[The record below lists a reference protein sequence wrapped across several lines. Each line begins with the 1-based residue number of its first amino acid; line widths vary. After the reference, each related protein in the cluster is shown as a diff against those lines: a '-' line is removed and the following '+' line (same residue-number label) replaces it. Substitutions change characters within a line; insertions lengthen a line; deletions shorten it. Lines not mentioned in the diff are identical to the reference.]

1 MPVSD
6 RAANPS
12 ALRGKIPSSD
22 CGSLTL
28 QDGHAERLIGSSR
41 RECLDHVIVFGEAH
55 LRCIREEAE
64 KGEWTQDRGMGLSA
78 RAKVDRVLAALAD
91 PHRRRVVELLRE
103 RPRTAGEIAR
113 AVGLNPRRAEYP
125 SPAWERNS

>member
-55 LRCIREEAE
+55 LR
-64 KGEWTQDRGMGLSA
+64 
-78 RAKVDRVLAALAD
+78 RVLNAYASYYNQVRIHLSLDKDAPEFRHPQRMGNILAL
-91 PHRRRVVELLRE
+91 PLLGGLLHHYVRV
-103 RPRTAGEIAR
+103 
-113 AVGLNPRRAEYP
+113 
-125 SPAWERNS
+125 